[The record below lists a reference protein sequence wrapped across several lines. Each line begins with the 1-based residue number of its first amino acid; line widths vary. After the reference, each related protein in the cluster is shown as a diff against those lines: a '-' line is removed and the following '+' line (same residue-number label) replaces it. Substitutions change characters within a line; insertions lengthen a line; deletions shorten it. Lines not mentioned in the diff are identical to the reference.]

1 VAGSAVEGQRY
12 SGSAC
17 ACISRRS
24 MEQDAAHS
32 RPWTHPGRDVGHAD
46 ESAEAFLK
54 RWKEQHTELTA
65 AVDSLRVGC
74 GLCAC
79 SAHRAPGSEHKR
91 VTGV

>member
-1 VAGSAVEGQRY
+1 MAGSAVEGQRY

-32 RPWTHPGRDVGHAD
+32 RPWTHPCRDAGHAD
-46 ESAEAFLK
+46 ESADAFLE

-65 AVDSLRVGC
+65 AVDRLRVGC

-79 SAHRAPGSEHKR
+79 SGR
-91 VTGV
+91 